1 MSNQI
6 PSKIVYSLNTDDIQD
21 VANEV
26 LERDLVKKELMLV
39 QESVGDYIDWFQA
52 IEHAIHKHIAN

>member
-1 MSNQI
+1 MKNDV
-6 PSKIVYSLNTDDIQD
+6 KIVYSINTEDIQD

-26 LERDLVKKELMLV
+26 LERNLTKKELASV

-52 IEHAIHKHIAN
+52 IENAIDKHVSVNS